1 LSAFRAL
8 IVKDLRI
15 LMRQRGGFLSAFAL
29 GAIILLMASLS
40 GEATPQSLAQRGAAA
55 FWMGIFLGSTL
66 FLSDAFE
73 TEQKDGAQKTLILLG
88 ASPTAFFYAK
98 ALVNFAG
105 LFLAGLCLSPVAI
118 ALFGAAPSFFGGIG
132 VLALG
137 TLSLAAPGT
146 LFTALVCESDKR
158 HLLLPVVMF
167 PLVVP
172 VLITVV
178 QATLLLTFGDPMG
191 QAGAWISI
199 LCVFALLHWL
209 LDGALYA
216 RAVD

>member
-1 LSAFRAL
+1 MTSFRAL

-15 LMRQRGGFLSAFAL
+15 LMRRRGGFLSAFAL

-40 GEATPQSLAQRGAAA
+40 GEATPLSLGQRGAAA

-73 TEQKDGAQKTLILLG
+73 TEQRDGAQRALILLG

-98 ALVNFAG
+98 AVVNFVG
-105 LFLAGLCLSPVAI
+105 LFGAALLLSPVAI
-118 ALFGAAPSFFGGIG
+118 ALFGVAPGLGGGIV

-146 LFTALVCESDKR
+146 LFTALVSESDKR

-178 QATLLLTFGDPMG
+178 QTTLLLTFGDPMG
-191 QAGAWISI
+191 QGSAWISI
-199 LCVFALLHWL
+199 LLVFALLHWL

>member
-1 LSAFRAL
+1 MRAFRFLVAKDFQIL
-8 IVKDLRI
+8 IR
-15 LMRQRGGFLSAFAL
+15 RRGGFLSAFAL
-29 GAIILLMASLS
+29 GAIIMLMASLS
-40 GEATPQSLAQRGAAA
+40 GEATPRSLGQRGAAA
-55 FWMGIFLGSTL
+55 FWMGLFLGSTL

-73 TEQKDGAQKTLILLG
+73 TEQRDGAQSALIRLG

-98 ALVNFAG
+98 ALVNFVG
-105 LFLAGLCLSPVAI
+105 LFVVGVLLTPISA
-118 ALFGAAPSFFGGIG
+118 ALFGAAPSVFGGLV

-146 LFTALVCESDKR
+146 LFTALVAESDKR
-158 HLLLPVVMF
+158 HLLLPIMMF

-178 QATLLLTFGDPMG
+178 QSTLLLMFGDPMG
-191 QAGAWISI
+191 QGGAWMS
-199 LCVFALLHWL
+199 LLAVFAILHWL
-209 LDGALYA
+209 LDGALYS